1 MLINFNTC
9 TTVTCGKDLTRQMLD
24 DVIPYVDSSKLK
36 LFHETVKTWVQELGP
51 VTRIE
56 RRGTAN
62 GKTNF
67 HTKLYWLGDNDNP
80 DAPDLVLTTA
90 AVGAVS
96 FPE

>member
-1 MLINFNTC
+1 MLINFQTK
-9 TTVTCGKDLTRQMLD
+9 TTVTTGKDLTRQMLD
-24 DVIPYVDSSKLK
+24 DVIPYLDGSKIRHL
-36 LFHETVKTWVQELGP
+36 HATVEAFVRELGS

-62 GKTNF
+62 GKTAY
-67 HTKLYWLGDNDNP
+67 HTKLYWLGDNDDP
-80 DAPDLVLTTA
+80 VTPDLVLTAA

>member
-1 MLINFNTC
+1 MLINFQTK
-9 TTVTCGKDLTRQMLD
+9 TSVTVGKDLTRQMLE
-24 DVIPYVDSSKLK
+24 DVIPYLDGSKLK
-36 LFHETVKTWVQELGP
+36 RLHATVEAFVRELGP

-62 GKTNF
+62 GKTAY

-80 DAPDLVLTTA
+80 AAPDLVLAAA

>member
-9 TTVTCGKDLTRQMLD
+9 TAVANGKDLTSQMLD
-24 DVIPYVDSSKLK
+24 DVVPYLDATKLK
-36 LFHETVKTWVQELGP
+36 LLHETVKAWVQELGP

-62 GKTNF
+62 GKPSF
-67 HTKLYWLGDNDNP
+67 HTKLYWLGDNVDP
-80 DAPDLVLTTA
+80 AAPDFVLTNA
-90 AVGAVS
+90 MVGVAG

>member
-9 TTVTCGKDLTRQMLD
+9 TTVTTGKDLTRQMLD
-24 DVIPYVDSSKLK
+24 DVIPYIDSSKIKPL
-36 LFHETVKTWVQELGP
+36 HETVKAWTQELGP

-62 GKTNF
+62 VKPSF
-67 HTKLYWLGDNDNP
+67 HTKIYWLGDNTDP
-80 DAPDLVLTTA
+80 AAPDFVLTNAT
-90 AVGAVS
+90 VGVAG